1 MFDLI
6 PFENRRNYLSN
17 FSNFFNE
24 FEKNFFGDLAQSFTG
39 FKTDIVD
46 KGDQFL
52 LQAELPG
59 FSKEDIN
66 IDIDGDRLTIS
77 AQHRCENE
85 EKRDNFIRRE
95 RTYGS
100 YARSF
105 DISGINAEGIT
116 ASYNNGVLELGLP
129 KSQPAALPSRKIEIQ

>member
-77 AQHRCENE
+77 AQHRSENE